1 MNERI
6 KKLPAIMSFIL
17 IAALSGAVAEELTI
31 TQIDTSRLLA
41 FQSVRLY
48 LDLELPPGDA
58 GVVGENIAVSES
70 GDGKEYA
77 DVDIRKVS
85 RTANGEEGISFF
97 LLLDNSG
104 SMWDGLDGK
113 PAADPE
119 NMRITHAKKA
129 IKDFIA
135 ELSVMDRAGLAVFNT
150 RYTGLR
156 TISADSSG
164 IPASLDSIQKP
175 ARDEAYTELYSSI
188 EESLVTFGESGRRK
202 VLIVL
207 SDGENFPI
215 DAATSVARPE
225 DGIEAAN
232 REGITCY
239 VVNFGTAGDS
249 EIPRIAEESG
259 GSVFDAR
266 DSDELSRIYSDIR
279 SAVLEEYAVTYTAA
293 MFPGDKRFVK
303 VRYPGKNGAGEAVRY
318 YYSGTVLGSNTAR
331 PSWIYLFMFIVPL
344 LVWLG
349 FLVFKLERET
359 SEAGIRLLYGATAA
373 GTKVFTLTD
382 AKTIIGG
389 DATADITIV
398 GNPSLKPNA
407 ATIVFDSVAS
417 RYTVSAASDLT
428 VNNKPVKTKL
438 LEPGDVINM
447 SGTVVVFD
455 DKAIKKGK

>member
-1 MNERI
+1 MNMKI
-6 KKLPAIMSFIL
+6 KKMTAITAFIL
-17 IAALSGAVAEELTI
+17 AAALSRAFSEDLTI

-48 LDLELPPGDA
+48 LDLELPAADA
-58 GVVGENIAVSES
+58 GIVGENISVSES
-70 GDGKEYA
+70 ADGKTYA
-77 DVDIRKVS
+77 AVDIRKVS

-97 LLLDNSG
+97 FLLDNSG

-113 PAADPE
+113 PTDLPE

-129 IKDFIA
+129 VKDFVT
-135 ELSVMDRAGLAVFNT
+135 ELSVLDRAGLAVFNT

-156 TISADSSG
+156 TISADASG
-164 IPASLDSIQKP
+164 IPASLDAIQKP
-175 ARDEAYTELYSSI
+175 SREDAYTELYSSI
-188 EESLVTFGESGRRK
+188 EASLLSFGESGRRK

-207 SDGENFPI
+207 SDGENFPF
-215 DAATSVARPE
+215 DAAKSVARPE

-249 EIPRIAEESG
+249 QIPRIAEESG

-266 DSDELSRIYSDIR
+266 DSGELLGIYNSIR
-279 SAVLEEYAVTYTAA
+279 SSVLEEYAVTYTAA
-293 MFPGDKRFVK
+293 MFPGEKRFVK
-303 VRYPGKNGAGEAVRY
+303 VTYPGKAGTGEAVRY
-318 YYSGTVLGSNTAR
+318 YYSGTVLGSNNSR
-331 PSWIYLFMFIVPL
+331 PTWVYLLLFFVPL

-349 FLVFKLERET
+349 FLLFKLERET
-359 SEAGIRLLYGATAA
+359 SEAGIRLLYGATAM

-389 DATADITIV
+389 DATADITIA

-407 ATIVFDSVAS
+407 ATIIFDSVAS
-417 RYTVSAASDLT
+417 RYTVTAASDLT

-455 DKAIKKGK
+455 DKAVKKGK